1 MLSKGL
7 KSDRPPEGKDAAA
20 GAFNVGRLKVLV
32 WMGGILLVS
41 RGVAQDE
48 GYIFPYRLDAPDT
61 VLSLAQEELRE
72 ISGLS
77 ATHKKGMLCAVSDE
91 RGEIFF
97 IDAATGAVLQRV
109 LFREKGDFEGVEM
122 VQDRLYAVRSNG
134 QLYEIEG
141 WQRRKPRVKC
151 YETPL
156 TKRDDVEGLAYDPNR
171 RALLLAC
178 KGIPDSAHERR
189 IYAFDLLGKSLIET
203 PVYRIDP
210 RQINEKVPYAE
221 GEKQHFFSPSGIAI
235 HPSTQE
241 VFVLST
247 SLKRLV
253 VLDYSTGSLRYA
265 ARLDRD
271 IMPQPEG
278 IAFDAEGRLF
288 IASEGKKKGPGLLLR
303 FSPQAMPPE
312 KR

>member
-7 KSDRPPEGKDAAA
+7 KSDQPAEGKNPTA
-20 GAFNVGRLKVLV
+20 GAFNIGRLKALV
-32 WMGGILLVS
+32 WIGCLLLVG

-48 GYIFPYRLDAPDT
+48 EYFFPYRLDAPDT

-77 ATHKKGMLCAVSDE
+77 ATPKKGMLCAVSDE

-97 IDAATGAVLQRV
+97 IDAATGAVLQRA

-122 VQDRLYAVRSNG
+122 VQNRLYAVRSNG

-141 WQRRKPRVKC
+141 WRRRKPRVKC

-178 KGIPDSAHERR
+178 KGIPDSAHERC

-210 RQINEKVPYAE
+210 HQINEQVPYAE

-235 HPSTQE
+235 HPSMRE
-241 VFVLST
+241 IFILST

-253 VLDYSTGSLRYA
+253 VLDYSTGSLRYVT
-265 ARLDRD
+265 RLERD
-271 IMPQPEG
+271 VMPQPEG

-288 IASEGKKKGPGLLLR
+288 IASEGKKGKGLLLC
-303 FSPQAMPPE
+303 FSPRSTPAE

>member
-7 KSDRPPEGKDAAA
+7 KSDQPVQGKDSIART
-20 GAFNVGRLKVLV
+20 FNVGSLKALV
-32 WMGGILLVS
+32 WIGCLLLVG
-41 RGVAQDE
+41 RGAAQDE
-48 GYIFPYRLDAPDT
+48 EYFFPYRLDTPDT

-77 ATHKKGMLCAVSDE
+77 GTHKKGVLCAVSDE

-97 IDAATGAVLQRV
+97 ISAATGTVLQRI

-122 VQDRLYAVRSNG
+122 VQNRLYAVRSNG

-141 WQRRKPRVKC
+141 WKRRKPRVKC
-151 YETPL
+151 HETPL
-156 TKRDDVEGLAYDPNR
+156 TKSDDVEGLAYDSNKGV
-171 RALLLAC
+171 LLLAC

-210 RQINEKVPYAE
+210 HQINEHVPYAE

-235 HPSTQE
+235 HPSMRE
-241 VFVLST
+241 VFILST
-247 SLKRLV
+247 SLKRLA
-253 VLDYSTGSLRYA
+253 VLDYSTGSLRYVT
-265 ARLDRD
+265 RLDRD
-271 IMPQPEG
+271 VMPQPEG

-288 IASEGKKKGPGLLLR
+288 IASEGKKGKGLLLC
-303 FSPQAMPPE
+303 FSPRSTPAE

>member
-7 KSDRPPEGKDAAA
+7 KSDRPPEMNAAA
-20 GAFNVGRLKVLV
+20 GAFNIKHLKVLV
-32 WMGGILLVS
+32 WIGCVLLGGQ
-41 RGVAQDE
+41 GAAQDE
-48 GYIFPYRLDAPDT
+48 RYFFPYRLDAPDT

-77 ATHKKGMLCAVSDE
+77 ATHKKGVLCAVSDE
-91 RGEIFF
+91 RGEVFF

-122 VQDRLYAVRSNG
+122 VQNRLYAVRSNG

-141 WQRRKPRVKC
+141 WKRRKPRVKC
-151 YETPL
+151 YDTPL
-156 TKRDDVEGLAYDPNR
+156 TKSDDVEGLAYDPNKG
-171 RALLLAC
+171 ALLLAC

-210 RQINEKVPYAE
+210 HQINEQVPYAE

-235 HPSTQE
+235 HPSTRE
-241 VFVLST
+241 IFVLST
-247 SLKRLV
+247 SLKRLA

-265 ARLDRD
+265 TRLDRD
-271 IMPQPEG
+271 VIPQPEG
-278 IAFDAEGRLF
+278 IVFDAEGRLF
-288 IASEGKKKGPGLLLR
+288 IASEGKKGKGLLLC
-303 FSPQAMPPE
+303 FSPRSTPVE